1 MTVRSAGLTR
11 KVTLALA
18 AVTAGTL
25 LAVTGCSSTS
35 TATDPAGTTS
45 AAAPAGSASAAS
57 TASSEAAATGA
68 PGTDA
73 AAIALLPQRVRDA
86 GTLVVGTN
94 LTYAPDEFKDP
105 QGAPTGWGIELVQAL
120 AARLGL
126 SADLRDAQFDN
137 IIPGVKGGKYDVGWA
152 SFTDTVERQQSVD
165 FVDYYNAG
173 IQWASQAGKTVDPD
187 DACGLTIAVGTGT
200 YQETDELPAKSQ
212 ACVDAGKE
220 PLNLLKLDTQ
230 GDITNAV
237 VLGRADAMSADSPVT
252 QYAVSQTGGKLQLA
266 GDIFDAAPFGVALA
280 KDGEMAPAIQAALQS
295 MIDDGTYGAILE
307 EWGVQAGAI
316 QTAEIN
322 GAKG

>member
-1 MTVRSAGLTR
+1 LSVAAASA
-11 KVTLALA
+11 V
-18 AVTAGTL
+18 VL
-25 LAVTGCSSTS
+25 LAVSGCTNNATTSSTT
-35 TATDPAGTTS
+35 TAATAS
-45 AAAPAGSASAAS
+45 AAAPTTAPSAAPSSAAS
-57 TASSEAAATGA
+57 TAASAAPSAAGGPNAAAV
-68 PGTDA
+68 
-73 AAIALLPQRVRDA
+73 ALLPAAVRDS

-105 QGAPTGWGIELVQAL
+105 QGAPTGWGVDLVQAI
-120 AARLGL
+120 AQRLGL
-126 SADLRDAQFDN
+126 TADLRDAQFDN
-137 IIPGVKGGKYDVGWA
+137 IIPGVKGGKYNVGWA

-173 IQWASQAGKTVDPD
+173 IQWASQAGKTVVPD

-200 YQETDELPAKSQ
+200 YQETDELPAKSK

-266 GDIFDAAPFGVALA
+266 GEIFDAAPFGVALS
-280 KDGEMAPAIQAALQS
+280 KDGGMTPAVQAALQS
-295 MIDDGTYGAILE
+295 MIDDGTYAAILKK
-307 EWGVQAGAI
+307 WGVEAGAVT
-316 QTAEIN
+316 TAAIN
-322 GAKG
+322 GGTS

>member
-1 MTVRSAGLTR
+1 MTHRREGATRRAALAIAALAAGS
-11 KVTLALA
+11 VLALA
-18 AVTAGTL
+18 A
-25 LAVTGCSSTS
+25 CSSNQADS
-35 TATDPAGTTS
+35 ASSVAPAAS
-45 AAAPAGSASAAS
+45 AAASGAASSAPAGVD
-57 TASSEAAATGA
+57 EAAV
-68 PGTDA
+68 
-73 AAIALLPQRVRDA
+73 ALLPQKVRDA
-86 GTLVVGTN
+86 ATLVVGTN

-105 QGAPTGWGIELVQAL
+105 QGDPTGWGIDLVRAL

-126 SADLRDAQFDN
+126 AADLRDSQFDN

-173 IQWASQAGKTVDPD
+173 IQWATQAGKTVNPD

-200 YQETDELPAKSQ
+200 YQETDELPAKSA

-220 PLNLLKLDTQ
+220 PITLLKLDTQ

-266 GDIFDAAPFGVALA
+266 GDIFDAAPFGVAVA
-280 KDGEMAPAIQAALQS
+280 KDGGMAPAVQAAMQS
-295 MIDDGTYGAILE
+295 LIDDGTYGAILQK
-307 EWGVQAGAI
+307 WGVQAGAVT
-316 QTAEIN
+316 TAEIN